1 MKQKR
6 YFTSLTIAGS
16 DSGGGAGIQ
25 ADIKTFSS
33 LGVYATSVI
42 TAITA
47 QNTVGVDAVMAV
59 TPSIVAGQ
67 LDAVFSD
74 FEIDSVKIGMLY
86 TPEIIRIV
94 AEKLVQYKAINIV
107 VDPVMTASS
116 GESLIQVDI
125 VDLYRKYLF
134 PHITLFTPNIDEAK
148 AFTGIDIDTKEDMV
162 KAGHRLI
169 EMGCKAVLMKGG
181 HLISNIAQDFL
192 LTESGEQV
200 FCKSGKIQTSNNHG
214 TGVTLSSAIAANLAL
229 GNSIS
234 ESVMKSKE

>member
-134 PHITLFTPNIDEAK
+134 PHITLFTPNIDEA
-148 AFTGIDIDTKEDMV
+148 
-162 KAGHRLI
+162 
-169 EMGCKAVLMKGG
+169 
-181 HLISNIAQDFL
+181 
-192 LTESGEQV
+192 
-200 FCKSGKIQTSNNHG
+200 IQT
-214 TGVTLSSAIAANLAL
+214 V
-229 GNSIS
+229 
-234 ESVMKSKE
+234 